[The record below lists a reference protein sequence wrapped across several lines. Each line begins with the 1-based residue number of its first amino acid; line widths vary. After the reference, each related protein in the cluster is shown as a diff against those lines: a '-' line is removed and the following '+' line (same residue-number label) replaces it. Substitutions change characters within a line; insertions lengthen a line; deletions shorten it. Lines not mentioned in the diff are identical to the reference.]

1 MRCFNWAGKLIDTN
15 KINIFSDGSSLG
27 NPGPGGFGV
36 IMKWKNKKVKISKGF
51 RYTTNNRMELL
62 GPITA
67 LNKLKKPQEI
77 LLTTDSKYVI
87 DGIEK
92 GWAKKWKNNHW
103 MRDKKNSALNV
114 DLWDE
119 L

>member
-1 MRCFNWAGKLIDTN
+1 MIDTN

-92 GWAKKWKNNHW
+92 GGLKNGK
-103 MRDKKNSALNV
+103 RTIG
-114 DLWDE
+114 
-119 L
+119 